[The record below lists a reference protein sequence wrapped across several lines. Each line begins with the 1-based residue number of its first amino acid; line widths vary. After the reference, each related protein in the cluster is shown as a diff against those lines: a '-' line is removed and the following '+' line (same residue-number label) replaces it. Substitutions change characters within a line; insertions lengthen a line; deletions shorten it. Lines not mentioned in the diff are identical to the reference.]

1 MSDQLKKLALLCVV
15 FNSFAAELLGLPLV
29 PPYSQASSVEQV
41 LQGANY
47 ASAAAGILD
56 DSGGNF
62 VSMCSL
68 STRSKNG
75 SSFNL
80 SAN

>member
-1 MSDQLKKLALLCVV
+1 MNFKLASLLRVQ
-15 FNSFAAELLGLPLV
+15 FAADLLGLPLV
-29 PPYSQASSVEQV
+29 PSYSQASSVQEV

-62 VSMCSL
+62 VSTPASCSCCVH
-68 STRSKNG
+68 S
-75 SSFNL
+75 
-80 SAN
+80 

>member
-29 PPYSQASSVEQV
+29 PPYSQASSVQQV

-62 VSMCSL
+62 VSSRPAMHVSMFQPDQR
-68 STRSKNG
+68 TD
-75 SSFNL
+75 
-80 SAN
+80 